1 MQRRIRQPL
10 DNKYAA
16 VRNEKQLRGGGGGG
30 GTRRLSCRE
39 WRRQLCSS
47 SAAAVLRA
55 GGTER
60 VFRRSAH
67 MSNDLGVKG

>member
-30 GTRRLSCRE
+30 GSHAE
-39 WRRQLCSS
+39 SGDAS
-47 SAAAVLRA
+47 SAAA
-55 GGTER
+55 
-60 VFRRSAH
+60 RRPPFCEQEARSVCSAARH
-67 MSNDLGVKG
+67 T